1 MVDLDLLKNEN
12 STNNLN
18 TLMKLISSD
27 NMKNVHF
34 LHGFQ
39 HGFFPSLV
47 SRRIDRARVQ
57 NATNLI

>member
-1 MVDLDLLKNEN
+1 MVDLDLFKNEN
-12 STNNLN
+12 TNNLN

-57 NATNLI
+57 NATDLI